1 MVEWPVSESHDARS
15 HGARRASAESGRRP
29 ASESG
34 RLGAGSGRWS
44 PPPWVPTEDVV
55 AFTDATFE
63 QEVLASELPV
73 IVDFWAETCLPCR
86 RQEPTIERIAAELR
100 GKARVGRLNVYEEPK
115 TPERF
120 HIKGVPHLLV
130 IHRGEVVLELVG
142 DHSIEQLRSYVLP
155 AIGLR

>member
-1 MVEWPVSESHDARS
+1 MVEWPVSESHPHDARRTS
-15 HGARRASAESGRRP
+15 TESGRRP

-34 RLGAGSGRWS
+34 RLGVGSGRWS
-44 PPPWVPTEDVV
+44 RPPWVPTQDVV
-55 AFTDATFE
+55 AFTDASFE
-63 QEVLASELPV
+63 REVLASELPV
-73 IVDFWAETCLPCR
+73 IVDFWAETCVPCR
-86 RQEPTIERIAAELR
+86 RQEPTIEQIAAELR
-100 GKARVGRLNVYEEPK
+100 GQARVGRLNVYDEPK

-120 HIKGVPHLLV
+120 QIKGVPHLLV